1 MDITKV
7 VIPAAGFA
15 TNFLPFSKAVPKE
28 MLPLLNKPAIQ
39 YVVEEGLQAGIK
51 NFFIVTNKEKQAIC
65 NHFDVYQALEE
76 FLKETNKTELL
87 SDLAKIRRNVNFAY
101 VRQAE
106 PLGLG
111 HAVSQARS
119 LIHDKE
125 YFGICLPDDIIQSKT
140 PALEQLMRV
149 AQQERASVVAV
160 QEIPRELAN
169 QYGIVTI
176 KKQITSSLFQL
187 SHIIEKP
194 SPKET
199 PSDLAVIGRYILS
212 SKIFDALD
220 TAASYSLGDIQLSD
234 GISTM
239 IRSGERVFAYK
250 IQGTRYDIGNP
261 LGWMKAT
268 LSMGL
273 QDPVY
278 GPHLKRYLG
287 EITHNESLLLPP
299 APIKTKTLSRS

>member
-1 MDITKV
+1 MEITKALV
-7 VIPAAGFA
+7 PAAGFA

-28 MLPLLNKPAIQ
+28 MLPLLTKPAIH
-39 YVVEEGLQAGIK
+39 YVVEEGLQSGIK
-51 NFFIVTNKEKQAIC
+51 NFFIVTNREKQAIGD
-65 NHFDVYQALEE
+65 HFDTYQALEE
-76 FLKETNKTELL
+76 FLKETNKSELL
-87 SDLAKIRRNVNFAY
+87 SDLAKIRRNASFAY

-111 HAVSQARS
+111 HAVLQARS
-119 LIHDKE
+119 LMHDKE
-125 YFGICLPDDIIQSKT
+125 YFGISLPDDIIQSKT
-140 PALEQLMRV
+140 PALEQIMRV

-160 QEIPRELAN
+160 QEIPRELAS

-194 SPKET
+194 SPKDT
-199 PSDLAVIGRYILS
+199 PSNLAVVGRYVLS
-212 SKIFDALD
+212 SKIFEALD
-220 TAASYSLGDIQLSD
+220 TAASYSLEDIQLSD

-250 IQGTRYDIGNP
+250 IQGTRYDIGTP
-261 LGWMKAT
+261 LGWMKA
-268 LSMGL
+268 SIAFGL

-278 GPHLKRYLG
+278 GPHLKRFLSDYLPS
-287 EITHNESLLLPP
+287 EEPLLSALTQKP
-299 APIKTKTLSRS
+299 KVLTR

>member
-1 MDITKV
+1 MEITKALV
-7 VIPAAGFA
+7 PAAGFA

-28 MLPLLNKPAIQ
+28 MLPLLTKPAIQ
-39 YVVEEGLQAGIK
+39 YVVEESLQSGIK
-51 NFFIVTNKEKQAIC
+51 DFFIITNREKQAIGD
-65 NHFDVYQALEE
+65 HFDTYQALED
-76 FLKETNKTELL
+76 FLKETNKSELL
-87 SDLAKIRRNVNFAY
+87 SDVAKIRRNASFAY

-111 HAVSQARS
+111 HAVLQARS
-119 LIHDKE
+119 LMHDKE
-125 YFGICLPDDIIQSKT
+125 YFGITLPDDIIQSKT
-140 PALEQLMRV
+140 PALEQIMRV

-160 QEIPRELAN
+160 QEIPRELAS

-194 SPKET
+194 SPKDT
-199 PSDLAVIGRYILS
+199 PSDLAVIGRYVLS
-212 SKIFDALD
+212 SKIFEALD

-250 IQGTRYDIGNP
+250 IQGTRYDIGTP
-261 LGWMKAT
+261 LGWMKASIA
-268 LSMGL
+268 LGL

-278 GPHLKRYLG
+278 GPHLKRFLSEYLPS
-287 EITHNESLLLPP
+287 EE
-299 APIKTKTLSRS
+299 PILGTLSQKAKILTR

>member
-1 MDITKV
+1 MEITKV
-7 VIPAAGFA
+7 LIPAAGFSS
-15 TNFLPFSKAVPKE
+15 NFLPFSKAVPKE

-39 YVVEEGLQAGIK
+39 YVVEEGLQSGIK
-51 NFFIVTNKEKQAIC
+51 NFFIITNREKQSIG
-65 NHFDVYQALEE
+65 NHFDTYQALEE
-76 FLKETNKTELL
+76 FLKETNKSDLL
-87 SDLAKIRRNVNFAY
+87 SDLAKIRRNAHFCY
-101 VRQAE
+101 LRQAE

-111 HAVSQARS
+111 HAVLQARS
-119 LIHDKE
+119 LMHDKE
-125 YFGICLPDDIIQSKT
+125 YFGICLPDDIIQSKN
-140 PALEQLMRV
+140 PALEQIMRV

-160 QEIPRELAN
+160 QEIPRELAS

-187 SHIIEKP
+187 SQIIEKP

-199 PSDLAVIGRYILS
+199 PSDLAVVGRYVLS
-212 SKIFDALD
+212 SKVFEALD
-220 TAASYSLGDIQLSD
+220 TAAAYSLGDIQLSD

-268 LSMGL
+268 LSMGF

-278 GPHLKRYLG
+278 GPHLKRYLA
-287 EITHNESLLLPP
+287 EYMTSEATAFVTAP
-299 APIKTKTLSRS
+299 AKTKTLSR

>member
-1 MDITKV
+1 MEITKAIV
-7 VIPAAGFA
+7 PAAGFA

-39 YVVEEGLQAGIK
+39 YVVEEGLQSGIK
-51 NFFIVTNKEKQAIC
+51 NFFIITNKEKDAIG
-65 NHFDVYQALEE
+65 NHFDAYQALEE
-76 FLKETNKTELL
+76 FLKETNKGDLL

-106 PLGLG
+106 ALGLG
-111 HAVSQARS
+111 HAVAQARS

-125 YFGICLPDDIIQSKT
+125 YFSVCLPDDIIQSKT

-149 AQQERASVVAV
+149 AQQERASIVAV
-160 QEIPRELAN
+160 QEIPRELAS
-169 QYGIVTI
+169 QYGIVSI

-199 PSDLAVIGRYILS
+199 PSDLAVVGRYVLS

-220 TAASYSLGDIQLSD
+220 TAASYSLGDIHLAD

-261 LGWMKAT
+261 LGWMKAN

-278 GPHLKRYLG
+278 GPHLRRFISEQGLT
-287 EITHNESLLLPP
+287 EQP
-299 APIKTKTLSRS
+299 LSSSTQKSKILTR

>member
-51 NFFIVTNKEKQAIC
+51 NFFIVTNKEKQAIS

-111 HAVSQARS
+111 HAISQARS

-125 YFGICLPDDIIQSKT
+125 YFGIALPDDIIQSKT

-160 QEIPRELAN
+160 QEIPRELAS

-187 SHIIEKP
+187 SQIVEKP

-199 PSDLAVIGRYILS
+199 PSDLAVVGRYVLS

-250 IQGTRYDIGNP
+250 VQGTRYDIGNP
-261 LGWMKAT
+261 IGWMKAT

-278 GPHLKRYLG
+278 GPHLRRHLS

-299 APIKTKTLSRS
+299 AIKTKILSRS